1 MGIRWLK
8 RKKKGPS
15 RLNAWEYYV
24 IPHLESS
31 APWVEREIQE
41 IRQTFL
47 PVSRRI
53 LKKKWHFPSAQI
65 PALPRLSLSMFSRP
79 LRSVKNRM
87 GDARNAMSF
96 SLKQTGD
103 TFFHF
108 FRLSNLVMGFKYMLR
123 VSLFSSFLFFMGFF
137 AVNAEAYSQILK
149 VWWAESGQTLRT
161 NLFTADSGLVEE
173 EEKLLPVS
181 SNPLAIQVP
190 VVDEPSMS
198 EILPELT
205 TALHLNVL
213 PPDTRLIIPK
223 INKNVPVIFSDP
235 KQLLN
240 AQWESLEKTFQDDL
254 KRGVIHYPGT
264 AEPGEKGNIFITG
277 HSSYYLWDD
286 GRYKDV
292 FALLHTLKVG
302 DEIEVQHHGDSHHYK
317 IEEIKQVKN
326 KDVSVLSQ
334 DENEKTLTLMTC
346 TPVGTN
352 IRRLVVIA
360 KEVE

>member
-1 MGIRWLK
+1 MGTRWLK

-190 VVDEPSMS
+190 VVDEDNRRMKANGVKSAPI
-198 EILPELT
+198 ILGLRPDSLSLVESDQYPIAHVGVVEMMGT
-205 TALHLNVL
+205 NVHLHLE
-213 PPDTRLIIPK
+213 
-223 INKNVPVIFSDP
+223 SD
-235 KQLLN
+235 
-240 AQWESLEKTFQDDL
+240 
-254 KRGVIHYPGT
+254 
-264 AEPGEKGNIFITG
+264 
-277 HSSYYLWDD
+277 
-286 GRYKDV
+286 
-292 FALLHTLKVG
+292 
-302 DEIEVQHHGDSHHYK
+302 
-317 IEEIKQVKN
+317 
-326 KDVSVLSQ
+326 
-334 DENEKTLTLMTC
+334 
-346 TPVGTN
+346 
-352 IRRLVVIA
+352 
-360 KEVE
+360 